1 MKEEL
6 ISKETK
12 GRIDNDMQGYD
23 VRGELGHVA
32 GTFEFYYANEELQRM
47 GKNNYTLKNSFH

>member
-23 VRGELGHVA
+23 VRGELRHIA
-32 GTFEFYYANEELQRM
+32 GTF
-47 GKNNYTLKNSFH
+47 